1 MRMKRMRQTRRNEP
15 DDVLKKI
22 ELRLE
27 WRSFVLLLPAFLVGA
42 ATSKKSI

>member
-1 MRMKRMRQTRRNEP
+1 MRQTRRNEP
-15 DDVLKKI
+15 GDVLKKI

-27 WRSFVLLLPAFLVGA
+27 WRSFVLLLSAFRVGV